1 MAVLARL
8 RVCAGNGEAGA
19 ERWGGGGDVRDCHG
33 LYRSWEGLGIDTREA
48 GKTLWDLA
56 AGGREMRG

>member
-19 ERWGGGGDVRDCHG
+19 ERWGGEVMSEIVMDFIDHG
-33 LYRSWEGLGIDTREA
+33 RVLELIPGKLGRHCGIW
-48 GKTLWDLA
+48 LLA
-56 AGGREMRG
+56 AGR